1 VRNIV
6 VVSGPVPAPIAPLV
20 GFLLGVAFAWL
31 AAEELARAEGFASR
45 SMIAV
50 SLFGLLAFA
59 PVAGYFL
66 AFAPDWSYAYFVD
79 SRRLPGA
86 VDLTFVLID
95 AASVPAGFAAAARY
109 AKTKR
114 SGSLLR
120 VLLVPLVLAVGF
132 LLIAFPRL
140 GIDATYAQYQGDFGT
155 RSVSG
160 SPLGYALLWMT
171 LVLCGAIAWTAV
183 WLRRSSRAARRD

>member
-1 VRNIV
+1 VKRRGFV
-6 VVSGPVPAPIAPLV
+6 DHVPAPIAPLV
-20 GFLLGVAFAWL
+20 GFLFGVAFAWL
-31 AAEELARAEGFASR
+31 ASEELARADGFASR
-45 SMIAV
+45 SMIVV

-66 AFAPDWSYAYFVD
+66 AFAPDWSYAYFID

-86 VDLTFVLID
+86 VDLSLVLID
-95 AASVPAGFAAAARY
+95 AASVPAGFAAAARH
-109 AKTKR
+109 AKIKR
-114 SGSLLR
+114 SSSLVR
-120 VLLVPLVLAVGF
+120 VALIPLVLAAGF
-132 LLIAFPRL
+132 LLIALPRL

-160 SPLGYALLWMT
+160 TPLGYALLWMT
-171 LVLCGAIAWTAV
+171 LVLTGAVVWTAV